1 MDGYHY
7 SNLLEQKKT
16 KLNIG
21 SQKQGV
27 KTFPDK
33 TVKKMGPGQ

>member
-7 SNLLEQKKT
+7 SNLLEQKT

-21 SQKQGV
+21 SQNHGV
-27 KTFPDK
+27 ETFPDK
-33 TVKKMGPGQ
+33 TAKKVGPGQ